1 MTAHFDEF
9 EEEMTSRSLERAY
22 DYVDEHRIG
31 GLEELSAGLFH
42 AEVHGSE
49 LYDVDIRLR
58 GNDIVFASC
67 TCPYDYDGYCKHIGA
82 VLLTLRDYKHG
93 GNHQQNV
100 TYDAM
105 IAKQDDSRPDIPVAA
120 NPLASKPEV
129 FNRVLQHIRERVGLR
144 KSERWTP
151 AQHFY
156 LIWNQDEINAIMTAN
171 PAIASGMEP
180 LMPESA
186 VDRVMES
193 PMRRHLG
200 KDYGWKFEWGDAA
213 INGVMA
219 VFEEAEQSNDY
230 PLAMRRMCAALRKT
244 VWFARQV
251 DDEEGAL
258 QTYIEH
264 LNERILAYT
273 YAAAPIVTGEQAQQ
287 MLIAALGFIRDT
299 PMIEMLFWPHTP
311 LECVIPFADIHA
323 RGTADIEQMEHQPRE
338 IGTTSFMC
346 RTYAQSTLNVAQQ
359 FLHDKKGDSIDGH
372 RTSLTDY
379 DWRAAQDYLLK
390 LHHDFLLYGGDA
402 ISADELLSKNTDVA
416 ECRFAVIA
424 RKFLDGDYAWAAA
437 FLEQT
442 YDWDAA
448 QKHAGY
454 WELTAQLPHGELTM
468 LEACYERLNDENGI
482 KQLYEY
488 YVAHSDSVADE
499 RCIPILKSMVGKS
512 GWPQSVQNI
521 LRNYHE
527 HDFGGKV
534 LARLMT
540 EERLSDEALTLAG
553 QRPELLHDLLK
564 PISLNHSAE
573 AERLIRK
580 QLPLDRDLQQG
591 NRDEYRFVAMWI
603 EQYRNVFGLDQAKAL
618 AKEIMAKYPRRYA
631 LKEEIGRVLK

>member
-31 GLEELSAGLFH
+31 GLEEVSVGLFH

-156 LIWNQDEINAIMTAN
+156 LVWNQDEINAIVTAN

-180 LMPESA
+180 LMPEST

-251 DDEEGAL
+251 DDEEGVL

-338 IGTTSFMC
+338 IGTTAFMC

-372 RTSLTDY
+372 RTNLTD
-379 DWRAAQDYLLK
+379 
-390 LHHDFLLYGGDA
+390 
-402 ISADELLSKNTDVA
+402 
-416 ECRFAVIA
+416 
-424 RKFLDGDYAWAAA
+424 
-437 FLEQT
+437 

-534 LARLMT
+534 LVRLMT
-540 EERLSDEALTLAG
+540 EEHLSDEALTLAG
-553 QRPELLHDLLK
+553 QRPELLRDLLK

-591 NRDEYRFVAMWI
+591 NRNEYRFVAMWI
-603 EQYRNVFGLDQAKAL
+603 EQYRNVLGLDQAKAL

>member
-31 GLEELSAGLFH
+31 GLEEVSAGLFH

-156 LIWNQDEINAIMTAN
+156 LVWNQDEINAIVTAN

-287 MLIAALGFIRDT
+287 MLIAALRFIRDT
-299 PMIEMLFWPHTP
+299 PMVEMLFWPHTP

-323 RGTADIEQMEHQPRE
+323 RGTADVEQMEHQPRE

-372 RTSLTDY
+372 RTNLTD
-379 DWRAAQDYLLK
+379 
-390 LHHDFLLYGGDA
+390 
-402 ISADELLSKNTDVA
+402 
-416 ECRFAVIA
+416 
-424 RKFLDGDYAWAAA
+424 
-437 FLEQT
+437 

-468 LEACYERLNDENGI
+468 LEACYERLNDENDI

-540 EERLSDEALTLAG
+540 EERLSDEALALAG
-553 QRPELLHDLLK
+553 QRPELLRDLLK

-591 NRDEYRFVAMWI
+591 NRNEYRFVAMWI

>member
-31 GLEELSAGLFH
+31 GLEEVSVGLFH

-58 GNDIVFASC
+58 DNDIVFASC
-67 TCPYDYDGYCKHIGA
+67 TCPYDHDGYCKHIGA

-156 LIWNQDEINAIMTAN
+156 LVWNQDEINAIVTAN

-180 LMPESA
+180 LMPEST

-200 KDYGWKFEWGDAA
+200 KDYGWKFKWGDAA

-338 IGTTSFMC
+338 IGTTAFMC

-372 RTSLTDY
+372 RTNLTD
-379 DWRAAQDYLLK
+379 
-390 LHHDFLLYGGDA
+390 
-402 ISADELLSKNTDVA
+402 
-416 ECRFAVIA
+416 
-424 RKFLDGDYAWAAA
+424 
-437 FLEQT
+437 

-534 LARLMT
+534 LVRLMT
-540 EERLSDEALTLAG
+540 EEHLSDEALTLAG
-553 QRPELLHDLLK
+553 QRPELLRDLLK

-591 NRDEYRFVAMWI
+591 NRNEYRFVAMWI
-603 EQYRNVFGLDQAKAL
+603 EQYRNVLGLDQAKAL

>member
-82 VLLTLRDYKHG
+82 ALLTLRDYKHG

-105 IAKQDDSRPDIPVAA
+105 IAKQDNSRPDIPVAA

-156 LIWNQDEINAIMTAN
+156 LVWNQDEINAIVTAN

-180 LMPESA
+180 LMPEST

-200 KDYGWKFEWGDAA
+200 KDYDWKFEWGDAA

-372 RTSLTDY
+372 RTNLTD
-379 DWRAAQDYLLK
+379 
-390 LHHDFLLYGGDA
+390 
-402 ISADELLSKNTDVA
+402 
-416 ECRFAVIA
+416 
-424 RKFLDGDYAWAAA
+424 
-437 FLEQT
+437 

-534 LARLMT
+534 LVRLMT
-540 EERLSDEALTLAG
+540 EEHLSDEALTLAG
-553 QRPELLHDLLK
+553 QRPELLRDLLK

-591 NRDEYRFVAMWI
+591 NRNEYRFVAMWI
-603 EQYRNVFGLDQAKAL
+603 EQYRNVLGLDQAKAL

>member
-31 GLEELSAGLFH
+31 GLEEVSAGLFH

-58 GNDIVFASC
+58 GNNIVFASC

-82 VLLTLRDYKHG
+82 VLLTLRAYKHG

-100 TYDAM
+100 THDAM

-156 LIWNQDEINAIMTAN
+156 LVWNQDEINAIVTAN

-180 LMPESA
+180 LMPEST

-200 KDYGWKFEWGDAA
+200 KDYGWKFKWGDAA

-264 LNERILAYT
+264 FNERILAYT

-323 RGTADIEQMEHQPRE
+323 RGTADVEQMEHQPRE

-372 RTSLTDY
+372 RTNLTD
-379 DWRAAQDYLLK
+379 
-390 LHHDFLLYGGDA
+390 
-402 ISADELLSKNTDVA
+402 
-416 ECRFAVIA
+416 
-424 RKFLDGDYAWAAA
+424 
-437 FLEQT
+437 

-527 HDFGGKV
+527 HDFGGQV

-553 QRPELLHDLLK
+553 QRPELLRDLLK

-591 NRDEYRFVAMWI
+591 NRNEYRFVAMWI
-603 EQYRNVFGLDQAKAL
+603 EQYRNVLGLDQAKAL

>member
-1 MTAHFDEF
+1 
-9 EEEMTSRSLERAY
+9 
-22 DYVDEHRIG
+22 
-31 GLEELSAGLFH
+31 
-42 AEVHGSE
+42 
-49 LYDVDIRLR
+49 
-58 GNDIVFASC
+58 
-67 TCPYDYDGYCKHIGA
+67 
-82 VLLTLRDYKHG
+82 
-93 GNHQQNV
+93 
-100 TYDAM
+100 
-105 IAKQDDSRPDIPVAA
+105 
-120 NPLASKPEV
+120 V

-156 LIWNQDEINAIMTAN
+156 LVWNQDEINAIVTAN

-180 LMPESA
+180 LMPEST

-230 PLAMRRMCAALRKT
+230 PLTMRCMCAALRKT

-359 FLHDKKGDSIDGH
+359 LLHDKKGDSIDGH
-372 RTSLTDY
+372 RTNLTD
-379 DWRAAQDYLLK
+379 
-390 LHHDFLLYGGDA
+390 
-402 ISADELLSKNTDVA
+402 
-416 ECRFAVIA
+416 
-424 RKFLDGDYAWAAA
+424 
-437 FLEQT
+437 

-454 WELTAQLPHGELTM
+454 WELTVQLPHGELTM

-499 RCIPILKSMVGKS
+499 RCIPILKSMVDKS

-553 QRPELLHDLLK
+553 QRPELLRDLLK

-580 QLPLDRDLQQG
+580 QLPLDRD
-591 NRDEYRFVAMWI
+591 
-603 EQYRNVFGLDQAKAL
+603 
-618 AKEIMAKYPRRYA
+618 P
-631 LKEEIGRVLK
+631 

>member
-31 GLEELSAGLFH
+31 GLEEVSAGLFH

-156 LIWNQDEINAIMTAN
+156 LVWNQDEINAIVTAN

-287 MLIAALGFIRDT
+287 MLIAALRFIRDT
-299 PMIEMLFWPHTP
+299 PMVEMLFWPHTP

-323 RGTADIEQMEHQPRE
+323 RGTADVEQMEHQPRE

-372 RTSLTDY
+372 RTNLTD
-379 DWRAAQDYLLK
+379 
-390 LHHDFLLYGGDA
+390 
-402 ISADELLSKNTDVA
+402 
-416 ECRFAVIA
+416 
-424 RKFLDGDYAWAAA
+424 
-437 FLEQT
+437 

-521 LRNYHE
+521 LRNFHE

-540 EERLSDEALTLAG
+540 EERLSDEALALAG
-553 QRPELLHDLLK
+553 QRPELLRDLLK

-591 NRDEYRFVAMWI
+591 NRNEYRFVAMWI

>member
-1 MTAHFDEF
+1 M
-9 EEEMTSRSLERAY
+9 
-22 DYVDEHRIG
+22 
-31 GLEELSAGLFH
+31 
-42 AEVHGSE
+42 
-49 LYDVDIRLR
+49 
-58 GNDIVFASC
+58 
-67 TCPYDYDGYCKHIGA
+67 
-82 VLLTLRDYKHG
+82 LLTLRDYKHG

-129 FNRVLQHIRERVGLR
+129 FNRVLQHIRERVVLR

-156 LIWNQDEINAIMTAN
+156 LVWNQDEINAIVTAN

-180 LMPESA
+180 LMPEST

-200 KDYGWKFEWGDAA
+200 KDYDWKFEWGDAA

-251 DDEEGAL
+251 DDEEGVL

-323 RGTADIEQMEHQPRE
+323 QGTADIEQMEHQPRE

-372 RTSLTDY
+372 RTNLTD
-379 DWRAAQDYLLK
+379 
-390 LHHDFLLYGGDA
+390 
-402 ISADELLSKNTDVA
+402 
-416 ECRFAVIA
+416 
-424 RKFLDGDYAWAAA
+424 
-437 FLEQT
+437 

-553 QRPELLHDLLK
+553 QRPELLRDLLK
-564 PISLNHSAE
+564 PISLNHIAE

-591 NRDEYRFVAMWI
+591 NRNEYRFVAMWI

>member
-31 GLEELSAGLFH
+31 GLEEVSAGLFH

-156 LIWNQDEINAIMTAN
+156 LVWNQDEINAIVTAN

-180 LMPESA
+180 LMPEST

-193 PMRRHLG
+193 PMRQHLG
-200 KDYGWKFEWGDAA
+200 KDYDWKFEWGDAA

-251 DDEEGAL
+251 DDEEGVL

-359 FLHDKKGDSIDGH
+359 LLHDKKGDSIDGH
-372 RTSLTDY
+372 RTNLTD
-379 DWRAAQDYLLK
+379 
-390 LHHDFLLYGGDA
+390 
-402 ISADELLSKNTDVA
+402 
-416 ECRFAVIA
+416 
-424 RKFLDGDYAWAAA
+424 
-437 FLEQT
+437 

-454 WELTAQLPHGELTM
+454 WELTVQLPHGELTM
-468 LEACYERLNDENGI
+468 LEACYGRLNDENGI

-488 YVAHSDSVADE
+488 YVAHNDSVADE
-499 RCIPILKSMVGKS
+499 RCIPILKSMVDKS

-553 QRPELLHDLLK
+553 QRPELLRDLLK

-591 NRDEYRFVAMWI
+591 NRNEYRFVAMWI
-603 EQYRNVFGLDQAKAL
+603 EQYRNVLGLDQAKAL

>member
-31 GLEELSAGLFH
+31 GLEEVSAGLFH

-251 DDEEGAL
+251 DDEEGVL

-372 RTSLTDY
+372 RTNLTD
-379 DWRAAQDYLLK
+379 
-390 LHHDFLLYGGDA
+390 
-402 ISADELLSKNTDVA
+402 
-416 ECRFAVIA
+416 
-424 RKFLDGDYAWAAA
+424 
-437 FLEQT
+437 

-553 QRPELLHDLLK
+553 QRPELLRDLLK

>member
-31 GLEELSAGLFH
+31 GLEEVSVGLFH

-67 TCPYDYDGYCKHIGA
+67 TCPYDHDGYCKHIGA

-156 LIWNQDEINAIMTAN
+156 LVWNQDEINAIVTAN

-180 LMPESA
+180 LMPEST

-251 DDEEGAL
+251 DDEEGVL

-338 IGTTSFMC
+338 IGTTAFMC

-372 RTSLTDY
+372 RTNLTD
-379 DWRAAQDYLLK
+379 
-390 LHHDFLLYGGDA
+390 
-402 ISADELLSKNTDVA
+402 
-416 ECRFAVIA
+416 
-424 RKFLDGDYAWAAA
+424 
-437 FLEQT
+437 

-534 LARLMT
+534 LVRLMT
-540 EERLSDEALTLAG
+540 EEHLSDEALTLAG
-553 QRPELLHDLLK
+553 QRPELLRDLLK

-591 NRDEYRFVAMWI
+591 NRNEYRFVAMWI
-603 EQYRNVFGLDQAKAL
+603 EQYRNVLGLDQAKAL

>member
-31 GLEELSAGLFH
+31 GLEEVSAGLFH

-82 VLLTLRDYKHG
+82 ALLTLRDYKHG

-156 LIWNQDEINAIMTAN
+156 LVWNQDEINAIVTAN

-180 LMPESA
+180 LMPEST

-200 KDYGWKFEWGDAA
+200 KDYDWKFEWGDAA

-251 DDEEGAL
+251 DDEEGVL

-372 RTSLTDY
+372 RTNLTD
-379 DWRAAQDYLLK
+379 
-390 LHHDFLLYGGDA
+390 
-402 ISADELLSKNTDVA
+402 
-416 ECRFAVIA
+416 
-424 RKFLDGDYAWAAA
+424 
-437 FLEQT
+437 

-534 LARLMT
+534 LVRLMT
-540 EERLSDEALTLAG
+540 EEHLSDEALTLAG
-553 QRPELLHDLLK
+553 QRPELLRDLLK

-591 NRDEYRFVAMWI
+591 NRNEYRFVAMWI
-603 EQYRNVFGLDQAKAL
+603 EQYRNVLGLDQAKAL

>member
-31 GLEELSAGLFH
+31 GLEEVSVGLFH

-58 GNDIVFASC
+58 DNDIVFASC
-67 TCPYDYDGYCKHIGA
+67 TCPYDHDGYCKHIGA

-156 LIWNQDEINAIMTAN
+156 LVWNQDEINAIVTAN

-180 LMPESA
+180 LMPEST

-251 DDEEGAL
+251 DDEEGVL

-338 IGTTSFMC
+338 IGTTAFMC

-372 RTSLTDY
+372 RTNLTD
-379 DWRAAQDYLLK
+379 
-390 LHHDFLLYGGDA
+390 
-402 ISADELLSKNTDVA
+402 
-416 ECRFAVIA
+416 
-424 RKFLDGDYAWAAA
+424 
-437 FLEQT
+437 

-534 LARLMT
+534 LVRLMT
-540 EERLSDEALTLAG
+540 EEHLSDEALTLAG
-553 QRPELLHDLLK
+553 QRPELLRDLLK

-591 NRDEYRFVAMWI
+591 NRNEYRFVAMWI
-603 EQYRNVFGLDQAKAL
+603 EQYRNVLGLDQAKAL

>member
-31 GLEELSAGLFH
+31 GLEEVSAGLFH

-67 TCPYDYDGYCKHIGA
+67 TCPYDHDGYCKHIGA
-82 VLLTLRDYKHG
+82 ALLTLRDYKHG

-156 LIWNQDEINAIMTAN
+156 LVWNQDEINAIVTAN

-180 LMPESA
+180 LMPEST

-200 KDYGWKFEWGDAA
+200 KDYGWKFKWGDAA

-323 RGTADIEQMEHQPRE
+323 RGTADVEQMEHQPRE

-372 RTSLTDY
+372 RTNLTD
-379 DWRAAQDYLLK
+379 
-390 LHHDFLLYGGDA
+390 
-402 ISADELLSKNTDVA
+402 
-416 ECRFAVIA
+416 
-424 RKFLDGDYAWAAA
+424 
-437 FLEQT
+437 

-540 EERLSDEALTLAG
+540 EERLSDEALALAG
-553 QRPELLHDLLK
+553 QRPELLRDLLK

>member
-31 GLEELSAGLFH
+31 GLEEVSAGLFH

-58 GNDIVFASC
+58 DNDIVFASC
-67 TCPYDYDGYCKHIGA
+67 TCPYDHDGYCKHIGA

-100 TYDAM
+100 THDAM

-156 LIWNQDEINAIMTAN
+156 LVWNQDEINAIVTAN

-180 LMPESA
+180 LMPEST

-251 DDEEGAL
+251 DDEEGTL

-287 MLIAALGFIRDT
+287 MLIAALRFIRDT

-379 DWRAAQDYLLK
+379 DW
-390 LHHDFLLYGGDA
+390 DA
-402 ISADELLSKNTDVA
+402 V
-416 ECRFAVIA
+416 
-424 RKFLDGDYAWAAA
+424 
-437 FLEQT
+437 
-442 YDWDAA
+442 

-454 WELTAQLPHGELTM
+454 WELTVQLPHGELTM
-468 LEACYERLNDENGI
+468 LEACYGRLNDENGI

-553 QRPELLHDLLK
+553 QRPELLRDLLK
-564 PISLNHSAE
+564 PISFNHSAE

-591 NRDEYRFVAMWI
+591 NRNEYRFVAMWI
-603 EQYRNVFGLDQAKAL
+603 EQYRNVLGLDQAKAL

>member
-31 GLEELSAGLFH
+31 GLEEVSAGLFH

-58 GNDIVFASC
+58 DNDIVFASC
-67 TCPYDYDGYCKHIGA
+67 TCPYDHDGYCKHIGA

-100 TYDAM
+100 THDAM

-156 LIWNQDEINAIMTAN
+156 LVWNQDKINAIVTAN

-251 DDEEGAL
+251 DDEEGTL

-372 RTSLTDY
+372 RTNLTD
-379 DWRAAQDYLLK
+379 
-390 LHHDFLLYGGDA
+390 
-402 ISADELLSKNTDVA
+402 
-416 ECRFAVIA
+416 
-424 RKFLDGDYAWAAA
+424 
-437 FLEQT
+437 

-454 WELTAQLPHGELTM
+454 WELTVQLPHGELTM

-540 EERLSDEALTLAG
+540 EERLSDEALALAG
-553 QRPELLHDLLK
+553 QRPELLRDLLK

-591 NRDEYRFVAMWI
+591 NRNEYRFVAMWI

>member
-31 GLEELSAGLFH
+31 GLEEVSAGLFH

-156 LIWNQDEINAIMTAN
+156 LVWNQDEINAIVTAN

-323 RGTADIEQMEHQPRE
+323 RGTADVEQMEHQPRE

-372 RTSLTDY
+372 RTNLTD
-379 DWRAAQDYLLK
+379 
-390 LHHDFLLYGGDA
+390 
-402 ISADELLSKNTDVA
+402 
-416 ECRFAVIA
+416 
-424 RKFLDGDYAWAAA
+424 
-437 FLEQT
+437 

-553 QRPELLHDLLK
+553 QRPELLRDLLK

>member
-31 GLEELSAGLFH
+31 GLEEVSAGLFH

-67 TCPYDYDGYCKHIGA
+67 TCPYDHDGYCKHIGA
-82 VLLTLRDYKHG
+82 VLLTLRDYKHS

-100 TYDAM
+100 THDAM

-156 LIWNQDEINAIMTAN
+156 LVWNQDEINAIVTAN

-180 LMPESA
+180 LMPEST

-251 DDEEGAL
+251 DDEEGTL

-359 FLHDKKGDSIDGH
+359 FLHDKKGIP
-372 RTSLTDY
+372 
-379 DWRAAQDYLLK
+379 
-390 LHHDFLLYGGDA
+390 
-402 ISADELLSKNTDVA
+402 
-416 ECRFAVIA
+416 
-424 RKFLDGDYAWAAA
+424 
-437 FLEQT
+437 
-442 YDWDAA
+442 
-448 QKHAGY
+448 
-454 WELTAQLPHGELTM
+454 LTAI
-468 LEACYERLNDENGI
+468 ER
-482 KQLYEY
+482 
-488 YVAHSDSVADE
+488 
-499 RCIPILKSMVGKS
+499 
-512 GWPQSVQNI
+512 
-521 LRNYHE
+521 
-527 HDFGGKV
+527 
-534 LARLMT
+534 T
-540 EERLSDEALTLAG
+540 
-553 QRPELLHDLLK
+553 
-564 PISLNHSAE
+564 
-573 AERLIRK
+573 
-580 QLPLDRDLQQG
+580 
-591 NRDEYRFVAMWI
+591 
-603 EQYRNVFGLDQAKAL
+603 
-618 AKEIMAKYPRRYA
+618 
-631 LKEEIGRVLK
+631 

>member
-31 GLEELSAGLFH
+31 GLEEVSAGLFH

-156 LIWNQDEINAIMTAN
+156 LVWNQDEINAIVTAN

-287 MLIAALGFIRDT
+287 MLIAALRFIRDT
-299 PMIEMLFWPHTP
+299 PMVEMLFWPHTP

-323 RGTADIEQMEHQPRE
+323 RGTADVEQMEHQPRE

-372 RTSLTDY
+372 RTNLTD
-379 DWRAAQDYLLK
+379 
-390 LHHDFLLYGGDA
+390 
-402 ISADELLSKNTDVA
+402 
-416 ECRFAVIA
+416 
-424 RKFLDGDYAWAAA
+424 
-437 FLEQT
+437 

-553 QRPELLHDLLK
+553 QRPELLRDLLK

>member
-31 GLEELSAGLFH
+31 GLEEVSAGLFH

-105 IAKQDDSRPDIPVAA
+105 IAKQDDSRPDIPAAA

-156 LIWNQDEINAIMTAN
+156 LVWNQDEINAIVTAN

-180 LMPESA
+180 LMPEST

-200 KDYGWKFEWGDAA
+200 KDYDWKFEWGDAA

-251 DDEEGAL
+251 DDEEGVL

-359 FLHDKKGDSIDGH
+359 LLHDKKGDSIDGH
-372 RTSLTDY
+372 RTNLTD
-379 DWRAAQDYLLK
+379 
-390 LHHDFLLYGGDA
+390 
-402 ISADELLSKNTDVA
+402 
-416 ECRFAVIA
+416 
-424 RKFLDGDYAWAAA
+424 
-437 FLEQT
+437 

-454 WELTAQLPHGELTM
+454 WELTVQLPHGELTM
-468 LEACYERLNDENGI
+468 LEACYGRLNDENGI

-488 YVAHSDSVADE
+488 YVAHNDSVADE
-499 RCIPILKSMVGKS
+499 RCIPILKSMVDKS

-553 QRPELLHDLLK
+553 QRPELLRDLLK

-591 NRDEYRFVAMWI
+591 NRNEYRFVAMWI
-603 EQYRNVFGLDQAKAL
+603 EQYRNVLGLDQAKAL

>member
-1 MTAHFDEF
+1 M
-9 EEEMTSRSLERAY
+9 
-22 DYVDEHRIG
+22 
-31 GLEELSAGLFH
+31 
-42 AEVHGSE
+42 
-49 LYDVDIRLR
+49 
-58 GNDIVFASC
+58 
-67 TCPYDYDGYCKHIGA
+67 
-82 VLLTLRDYKHG
+82 
-93 GNHQQNV
+93 
-100 TYDAM
+100 
-105 IAKQDDSRPDIPVAA
+105 
-120 NPLASKPEV
+120 
-129 FNRVLQHIRERVGLR
+129 GLR

-156 LIWNQDEINAIMTAN
+156 LVWNQDEINAIVTAN

-180 LMPESA
+180 LMPEST

-230 PLAMRRMCAALRKT
+230 PLTMRCMCAALRKT

-359 FLHDKKGDSIDGH
+359 LLHDKKGDSIDGH
-372 RTSLTDY
+372 RTNLTD
-379 DWRAAQDYLLK
+379 
-390 LHHDFLLYGGDA
+390 
-402 ISADELLSKNTDVA
+402 
-416 ECRFAVIA
+416 
-424 RKFLDGDYAWAAA
+424 
-437 FLEQT
+437 

-448 QKHAGY
+448 QKHAGV
-454 WELTAQLPHGELTM
+454 LG
-468 LEACYERLNDENGI
+468 
-482 KQLYEY
+482 
-488 YVAHSDSVADE
+488 AHSDSVADE
-499 RCIPILKSMVGKS
+499 RCIPILKSMVDKS

-553 QRPELLHDLLK
+553 QRPELLRDLLK

-580 QLPLDRDLQQG
+580 QLPLDR
-591 NRDEYRFVAMWI
+591 N
-603 EQYRNVFGLDQAKAL
+603 
-618 AKEIMAKYPRRYA
+618 P
-631 LKEEIGRVLK
+631 

>member
-31 GLEELSAGLFH
+31 GLEEVSAGLFH

-156 LIWNQDEINAIMTAN
+156 LVWNQDEINAIVTAN

-180 LMPESA
+180 LMPEST

-200 KDYGWKFEWGDAA
+200 KDYDWKFEWGDAA

-251 DDEEGAL
+251 DDEEGVL

-299 PMIEMLFWPHTP
+299 PMIEMLFWSHTP

-359 FLHDKKGDSIDGH
+359 LLHDKKGDSIDGH
-372 RTSLTDY
+372 RTNLTD
-379 DWRAAQDYLLK
+379 
-390 LHHDFLLYGGDA
+390 
-402 ISADELLSKNTDVA
+402 
-416 ECRFAVIA
+416 
-424 RKFLDGDYAWAAA
+424 
-437 FLEQT
+437 

-454 WELTAQLPHGELTM
+454 WELTVQLPHGELTM
-468 LEACYERLNDENGI
+468 LEACYGRLNDENGI

-488 YVAHSDSVADE
+488 YVAHNDSVADE
-499 RCIPILKSMVGKS
+499 RCIPILKSMVDKS

-553 QRPELLHDLLK
+553 QRPELLRDLLK

-591 NRDEYRFVAMWI
+591 NRNEYRFVAMWI
-603 EQYRNVFGLDQAKAL
+603 EQYRNVLGLDQAKAL

>member
-31 GLEELSAGLFH
+31 GLEEVSAGLFH

-156 LIWNQDEINAIMTAN
+156 LVWNQDEINAIVTAN

-200 KDYGWKFEWGDAA
+200 KDYDWKFEWGDAA

-323 RGTADIEQMEHQPRE
+323 RGTADVEQMEHQPRE

-372 RTSLTDY
+372 RTNLTD
-379 DWRAAQDYLLK
+379 
-390 LHHDFLLYGGDA
+390 
-402 ISADELLSKNTDVA
+402 
-416 ECRFAVIA
+416 
-424 RKFLDGDYAWAAA
+424 
-437 FLEQT
+437 

-521 LRNYHE
+521 LRNFHE

-540 EERLSDEALTLAG
+540 EERLSDEALALAG
-553 QRPELLHDLLK
+553 QRPELLRDLLK

-591 NRDEYRFVAMWI
+591 NRNEYRFVAMWI

>member
-31 GLEELSAGLFH
+31 GLEEVSAGLFH

-156 LIWNQDEINAIMTAN
+156 LVWNQNEINAIVTAN

-180 LMPESA
+180 LMPEST

-200 KDYGWKFEWGDAA
+200 KDYDWKFEWGDAA

-251 DDEEGAL
+251 DDEEGVL

-372 RTSLTDY
+372 RTNLTD
-379 DWRAAQDYLLK
+379 
-390 LHHDFLLYGGDA
+390 
-402 ISADELLSKNTDVA
+402 
-416 ECRFAVIA
+416 
-424 RKFLDGDYAWAAA
+424 
-437 FLEQT
+437 

-534 LARLMT
+534 LVRLMT
-540 EERLSDEALTLAG
+540 EEHLSDEALTLAG
-553 QRPELLHDLLK
+553 QRPELLRDLLK

-591 NRDEYRFVAMWI
+591 NRNEYRFVAMWI
-603 EQYRNVFGLDQAKAL
+603 EQYRNVLGLDQAKAL

>member
-31 GLEELSAGLFH
+31 GLEEVSVGLFH

-58 GNDIVFASC
+58 DNDIVFASC
-67 TCPYDYDGYCKHIGA
+67 TCPYDHDGYCKHIGA

-156 LIWNQDEINAIMTAN
+156 LVWNQDEINAIVTAN

-180 LMPESA
+180 LMPEST

-230 PLAMRRMCAALRKT
+230 PLAMRRMCTALRKT

-338 IGTTSFMC
+338 IGTTAFMC

-372 RTSLTDY
+372 RTNLTD
-379 DWRAAQDYLLK
+379 
-390 LHHDFLLYGGDA
+390 
-402 ISADELLSKNTDVA
+402 
-416 ECRFAVIA
+416 
-424 RKFLDGDYAWAAA
+424 
-437 FLEQT
+437 

-534 LARLMT
+534 LVRLMT
-540 EERLSDEALTLAG
+540 EEHLSDEALTLAG
-553 QRPELLHDLLK
+553 QRPELLRDLLK

-591 NRDEYRFVAMWI
+591 NRNEYRFVAMWI
-603 EQYRNVFGLDQAKAL
+603 EQYRNVLGLDQAKAL

>member
-31 GLEELSAGLFH
+31 GLEEVSVGLFH

-58 GNDIVFASC
+58 DNDIVFASC
-67 TCPYDYDGYCKHIGA
+67 TCPYDHDGYCKHIGA

-156 LIWNQDEINAIMTAN
+156 LVWNQDEINAIVTAN

-180 LMPESA
+180 LMPEST

-219 VFEEAEQSNDY
+219 VFEEVEQSNDY
-230 PLAMRRMCAALRKT
+230 PLAMRRMCTALRKT

-338 IGTTSFMC
+338 IGTTAFMC

-372 RTSLTDY
+372 RTNLTD
-379 DWRAAQDYLLK
+379 
-390 LHHDFLLYGGDA
+390 
-402 ISADELLSKNTDVA
+402 
-416 ECRFAVIA
+416 
-424 RKFLDGDYAWAAA
+424 
-437 FLEQT
+437 

-534 LARLMT
+534 LVRLMT
-540 EERLSDEALTLAG
+540 EEHLSDEALTLAG
-553 QRPELLHDLLK
+553 QRPELLRDLLK

-591 NRDEYRFVAMWI
+591 NRNEYRFVAMWI
-603 EQYRNVFGLDQAKAL
+603 EQYRNVLGLDQAKAL

>member
-31 GLEELSAGLFH
+31 GLEEVSAGLFH

-156 LIWNQDEINAIMTAN
+156 LVWNQDEINAIVTAN

-180 LMPESA
+180 LMPEST

-219 VFEEAEQSNDY
+219 VFEEVEQSNDY
-230 PLAMRRMCAALRKT
+230 PLAMRRMCTALRKT

-338 IGTTSFMC
+338 IGTTAFMC

-372 RTSLTDY
+372 RTNLTD
-379 DWRAAQDYLLK
+379 
-390 LHHDFLLYGGDA
+390 
-402 ISADELLSKNTDVA
+402 
-416 ECRFAVIA
+416 
-424 RKFLDGDYAWAAA
+424 
-437 FLEQT
+437 

-534 LARLMT
+534 LVRLMT
-540 EERLSDEALTLAG
+540 EEHLSDEALTLAG
-553 QRPELLHDLLK
+553 QRPELLRDLLK

-591 NRDEYRFVAMWI
+591 NRNEYRFVAMWI
-603 EQYRNVFGLDQAKAL
+603 EQYRNVLGLDQAKAL